1 MKLYLSDD
9 KFKSDDQIVS
19 AYLHLGAAGEDLIN
33 VPVIEEGNFPAPPA
47 HAKAISSQPGSQL
60 CRWSSDSDSKENPFP

>member
-19 AYLHLGAAGEDLIN
+19 AYLHLGAAGEDIIN

-47 HAKAISSQPGSQL
+47 HAKAKGHFLPAWQSVVQMI
-60 CRWSSDSDSKENPFP
+60 F